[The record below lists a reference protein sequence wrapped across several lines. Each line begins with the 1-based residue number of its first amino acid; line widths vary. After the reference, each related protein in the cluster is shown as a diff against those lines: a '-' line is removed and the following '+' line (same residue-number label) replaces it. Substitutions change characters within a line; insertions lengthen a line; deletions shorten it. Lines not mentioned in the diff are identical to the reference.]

1 MAWAFAGRH
10 SDRGRALR
18 ILFSD
23 RHLHHHQHRAQPL
36 VVDLSSVIIEKRCRA
51 AQASR
56 ARSSY
61 RAAAQMPA
69 LPAHEINARFGRR
82 DRERRD
88 LDRPGPRPARA
99 GFAKAIR
106 PHGRP
111 DTLPLV
117 RTILRNER
125 GSCEIDNLFCRG
137 LSMFS
142 GQVPGW
148 DRSCSSTG

>member
-1 MAWAFAGRH
+1 MT
-10 SDRGRALR
+10 
-18 ILFSD
+18 
-23 RHLHHHQHRAQPL
+23 
-36 VVDLSSVIIEKRCRA
+36 IEKRCRA

-61 RAAAQMPA
+61 RAAVEMPA
-69 LPAHEINARFGRR
+69 LPAYEINARFGRR

-88 LDRPGPRPARA
+88 FDRPGPRPTRA

-106 PHGRP
+106 LHSRP

-125 GSCEIDNLFCRG
+125 GTCEIDNLFCRG
-137 LSMFS
+137 LSMFPGQISRRHGSRS
-142 GQVPGW
+142 GAGRDSQLFIV
-148 DRSCSSTG
+148 DER

>member
-10 SDRGRALR
+10 SDRARALR

-36 VVDLSSVIIEKRCRA
+36 VVDFSSVTIEKRSRA

-61 RAAAQMPA
+61 RAAAEMPA
-69 LPAHEINARFGRR
+69 LPAHEINAGFGRR
-82 DRERRD
+82 VRERRD
-88 LDRPGPRPARA
+88 VDRPGARPTRA
-99 GFAKAIR
+99 GFAKTIR
-106 PHGRP
+106 PHGRQDP
-111 DTLPLV
+111 LPLV

-125 GSCEIDNLFCRG
+125 GSC
-137 LSMFS
+137 
-142 GQVPGW
+142 
-148 DRSCSSTG
+148 